1 MALIDLVDKISSN
14 MDHKKYNI
22 GVFLDLSKAFG
33 TIDHNILINKLQC
46 YGIRG
51 NACNWFKNYLNNRR
65 QYVSYN
71 SKHMTITCGVPQGSI
86 LGPLLFILYIND
98 IENVSDILNP
108 ILFADDTSLFHAHTC
123 FNTLI
128 EEVNIEIQ
136 KISTWFHT
144 NKLSL
149 NTKK

>member
-22 GVFLDLSKAFG
+22 GVFLDLSKAFD

-46 YGIRG
+46 YGIRV
-51 NACNWFKNYLNNRR
+51 NACNCKSYLNNRR

-71 SKHMTITCGVPQGSI
+71 KADSKYMTITCGVPQGSI

-98 IENVSDILNP
+98 IENVSDILSP
-108 ILFADDTSLFHAHTC
+108 ILFADDTSLVHAHTC
-123 FNTLI
+123 FDTLI

-136 KISTWFHT
+136 KISTWFYT
-144 NKLSL
+144 NKL